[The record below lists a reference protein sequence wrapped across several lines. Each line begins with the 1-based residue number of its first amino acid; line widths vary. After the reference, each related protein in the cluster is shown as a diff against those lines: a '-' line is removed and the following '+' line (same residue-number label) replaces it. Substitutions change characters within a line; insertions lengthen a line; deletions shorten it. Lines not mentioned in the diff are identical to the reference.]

1 MKEHRM
7 AAQSCPG
14 CGAHLDAAT
23 GVLGDEGPRKD
34 DLTICVY
41 CAGLLRFSAD
51 GGLELLRGAERLV
64 ALENPEVRRTML
76 AVAMMALRL
85 DGRVAQ

>member
-7 AAQSCPG
+7 AAQPCPG

-41 CAGLLRFSAD
+41 CAGLLQFTI
-51 GGLELLRGAERLV
+51 GGLVLLRGAQRLA
-64 ALENPEVRRTML
+64 ALEDPEVRRTML
-76 AVAMMALRL
+76 AVAMMSRRLGGSAL
-85 DGRVAQ
+85 Q